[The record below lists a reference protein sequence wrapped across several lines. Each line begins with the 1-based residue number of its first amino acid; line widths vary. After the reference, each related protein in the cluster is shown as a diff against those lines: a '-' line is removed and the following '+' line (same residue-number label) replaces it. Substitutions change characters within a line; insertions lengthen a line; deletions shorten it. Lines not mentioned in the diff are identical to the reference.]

1 MSEGKISC
9 TQLTLL
15 LFLSRIFSILEYTP
29 ALGDSMTG
37 MTLLISTALSFLVQ
51 CVLVIPMLLL
61 LYRYQD
67 QNVLGCAYLVSPV
80 LGKITAALFLLLFLA
95 HLSGGY
101 AIFSMFMTN
110 IVYLKSS
117 SMLIIVLLAAVCTTC
132 ACFGLQGLAR
142 AGSIVFVLFT
152 LSTVFLCLVAS
163 DGAEFLNIHMIQ
175 EDGILRI
182 IQGTLE
188 STSKNAEFFV
198 LLLLLPQIAKP
209 QKKRACVYWFLI
221 LVFIFT
227 EVTQFIILSV
237 LGDFG
242 MKQMFPYYAL
252 TTVIDISILQRLD
265 SLHVTLW
272 IFTALFHGALYT
284 ICAIKCAGILFPKKI
299 SRFSP
304 LFIPLI
310 SGCAGIFLG
319 NHILLLQRSGLSNF
333 LILALVT
340 AVFPLILFVILYRK
354 EKRHAPPKSPAAPD
368 SHS

>member
-1 MSEGKISC
+1 MSEGKISS

-37 MTLLISTALSFLVQ
+37 MTLLLSTALSFLVQ

-61 LYRYQD
+61 LYRYQN

-117 SMLIIVLLAAVCTTC
+117 PILIVLLLAAVCTVC

-142 AGSIVFVLFT
+142 AGSIVFVLFI

-163 DGAEFLNIHMIQ
+163 DSAEILNIHMIQ
-175 EDGILRI
+175 EDGISRI
-182 IQGTLE
+182 IRGTLE
-188 STSKNAEFFV
+188 STSKNAELFV

-209 QKKRACVYWFLI
+209 QKKRACTYWFLT
-221 LVFIFT
+221 LVFLFT

-252 TTVIDISILQRLD
+252 TSVIDISIFQRLD

-272 IFTALFHGALYT
+272 IFTALFRCTLYT
-284 ICAIKCAGILFPKKI
+284 ICAAKCANMLFPKKI

-304 LFIPLI
+304 LFIFLLS
-310 SGCAGIFLG
+310 SGAGIFLA
-319 NHILLLQRSGLSNF
+319 NHIPLLRRASPSNS
-333 LILALVT
+333 LILTLLT

-354 EKRHAPPKSPAAPD
+354 EKRHAPCKSPAAPD

>member
-1 MSEGKISC
+1 MSEGKISS

-61 LYRYQD
+61 LYRYQE

-101 AIFSMFMTN
+101 AIFSMF
-110 IVYLKSS
+110 I
-117 SMLIIVLLAAVCTTC
+117 
-132 ACFGLQGLAR
+132 
-142 AGSIVFVLFT
+142 

-163 DGAEFLNIHMIQ
+163 DSAEILNIHMIQ
-175 EDGILRI
+175 EDGISRI
-182 IQGTLE
+182 IRGTLE
-188 STSKNAEFFV
+188 STSKNAELFV

-209 QKKRACVYWFLI
+209 QKKRACTYWFLT
-221 LVFIFT
+221 LVFLFT

-252 TTVIDISILQRLD
+252 TSVIDISIFQRLD

-272 IFTALFHGALYT
+272 IFTALFRCTLYT
-284 ICAIKCAGILFPKKI
+284 ICAAKCANMLFSKKI

-304 LFIPLI
+304 LFIFLLS
-310 SGCAGIFLG
+310 SGAGIFLA
-319 NHILLLQRSGLSNF
+319 NHIPLLRRASPSNS
-333 LILALVT
+333 LILTLLT
-340 AVFPLILFVILYRK
+340 AVFPLILFIILYRK
-354 EKRHAPPKSPAAPD
+354 EKRHAPCKSPAAPD